1 MTDQLQ
7 QLARE
12 VEKMRYFQKEYIRTR
27 DKYDLMD
34 AKRME
39 RNVDSLLDQLKNAGA
54 FLVITI
60 TFFITASL
68 W

>member
-1 MTDQLQ
+1 MNEDLQ
-7 QLARE
+7 QFARE
-12 VEKMRYFQKEYIRTR
+12 VEKMRYFQKEYFRTR

-39 RNVDSLLDQLKNAGA
+39 RNVDALLDQLKNAGA

-60 TFFITASL
+60 TFFLSASI

>member
-1 MTDQLQ
+1 MTEQLQ

-39 RNVDSLLDQLKNAGA
+39 RNVDAILDQLKNAGT
-54 FLVITI
+54 FIMITI
-60 TFFITASL
+60 TFFLTASI

>member
-1 MTDQLQ
+1 MNEELQ

-12 VEKMRYFQKEYIRTR
+12 VAKMRYFQKEYLRNR

-39 RNVDSLLDQLKNAGA
+39 RNVDALLDQLKSAGA

-60 TFFITASL
+60 TFFISAL
-68 W
+68 FW